1 MKEPEEAGDLAL
13 FGAAPLFTRAR
24 TTGQLANRDPERFF
38 ALASGALERRRLSNH
53 GPLVQELEERLA
65 ALHGTTHCVAMANAC
80 FALVLAL
87 RELARPG
94 VDQVL
99 LPSLTFRGLP
109 HLIRWAGLVPRY
121 GDVDPVTHTLTADEV
136 ARRIGPGTAAV
147 LAVDNVNAL
156 CDIDGLERVTA
167 AADVPLLLDCV
178 YGIGGSYPGMAPVGS
193 RGAASVFSLHAT
205 KLINGFEGGYLT
217 TDDDAL
223 AAALRRQ
230 RTFGFGDDGMVREL
244 GLNAKLN
251 ELHAALALSNL
262 PHLDAIVADNA
273 ARLAA
278 YRKGL
283 AGIPWLSFA
292 DYRQGPGN
300 CGLVLLRVKPEAPF
314 SRDAL
319 VRILRAENALVR
331 PYYSPPLHRAD
342 PASQAAGDQPA
353 EELPVSDR
361 ISRDFIQ
368 MPVGDLMSIDDVGRL
383 CRFIGGLDR
392 RAASIAD
399 RLEEV
404 MG

>member
-1 MKEPEEAGDLAL
+1 MTDAETSGGLAL
-13 FGAAPLFTRAR
+13 FGAAPLFARAR

-65 ALHGTTHCVAMANAC
+65 DLHGTAHCVAMANAC

-87 RELARPG
+87 RALARPG
-94 VDQVL
+94 AEEVV

-121 GDVDPVTHTLTADEV
+121 ADVDPVTHTLPADET
-136 ARRIGPGTAAV
+136 ARRIGPATAAV

-167 AADVPLLLDCV
+167 AAGVPLLLDCV
-178 YGIGGSYPGMAPVGS
+178 YGIGGSYGADPVGS

-223 AAALRRQ
+223 ATALRRQ

-262 PHLDAIVADNA
+262 PHLGAIVADNA

-278 YRKGL
+278 YRDGL
-283 AGIPWLSFA
+283 AGIAWLSFA

-300 CGLVLLRVKPEAPF
+300 CGLVLLRVAPDAPL

-331 PYYSPPLHRAD
+331 PYYSPPLHRTD
-342 PASQAAGDQPA
+342 PAASALN
-353 EELPVSDR
+353 ELPVSDR

-368 MPVGDLMSIDDVGRL
+368 MPVGDLMSLEDVGRL

-392 RAASIAD
+392 HAAAVAA
-399 RLEEV
+399 RLKEV